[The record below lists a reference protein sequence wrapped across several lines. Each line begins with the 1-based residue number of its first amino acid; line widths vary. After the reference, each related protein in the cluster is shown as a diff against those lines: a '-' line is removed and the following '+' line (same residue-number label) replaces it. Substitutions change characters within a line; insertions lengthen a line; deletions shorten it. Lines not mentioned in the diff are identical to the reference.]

1 MLFRNDNDFNWI
13 GNVNM
18 KLNFIRD
25 IEQNIDWKIIGI
37 DSNTANSNS
46 IKPLISYGKVINKIS
61 IVSCDV

>member
-37 DSNTANSNS
+37 DSQQ
-46 IKPLISYGKVINKIS
+46 IRIQ
-61 IVSCDV
+61 